1 MNNNE
6 SLYKKFVIM
15 QSRGCPSLFLYQMFS
30 APEYHGIECVLWP
43 TLYLTTS
50 MCESI
55 LEGQTNRASGKESY
69 LHKVLSSV
77 VVIITSGI

>member
-1 MNNNE
+1 
-6 SLYKKFVIM
+6 M
-15 QSRGCPSLFLYQMFS
+15 QSRGCPSPFLYQMFS